1 MNEPQ
6 TFRSAFNGFHREDVV
21 NHIAYMTTR
30 HETQTAQ
37 LRADNEAL
45 RTELEEL
52 RQKLSCDTAEQDR
65 IPGLEQTI
73 AEQAADLAA
82 LREELET
89 ANQLLNEQAEQMAV
103 LREQLE
109 EAKEAAAKTPTLE
122 KSANHWDELR
132 SRLDEDSA
140 AQDRAADLQKEL
152 QEQEAQLAA
161 VREELELANQLMNE
175 QAEQMAALREELE
188 EAREAAAKTPIEKS
202 ANHWDELR
210 AYRRA
215 ETAERQA
222 KERVNDLYDC
232 ANTAL
237 RGAGSTLADTN
248 AAFEALAEKFRADL
262 VELMN
267 AIETGKN
274 ALGAAADT
282 LDTLRPEETE

>member
-37 LRADNEAL
+37 LRSDNEAL

-52 RQKLSCDTAEQDR
+52 REKLSGNTAEQGR

-73 AEQAADLAA
+73 AEQGEQLTK

-89 ANQLLNEQAEQMAV
+89 ANQLLNEQAEQMAA

-132 SRLDEDSA
+132 
-140 AQDRAADLQKEL
+140 
-152 QEQEAQLAA
+152 
-161 VREELELANQLMNE
+161 
-175 QAEQMAALREELE
+175 
-188 EAREAAAKTPIEKS
+188 
-202 ANHWDELR
+202 

-222 KERVNDLYDC
+222 RERVNDLYDH

-237 RGAGSTLADTN
+237 RGAGSTLGSTN
-248 AAFEALAEKFRADL
+248 TAFEQLAERFRADL
-262 VELMN
+262 VELME
-267 AIETGKN
+267 AIDTGRT
-274 ALGAAADT
+274 ALHTAADT
-282 LDTLRPEETE
+282 LDSLRPEETE

>member
-21 NHIAYMTTR
+21 NHIAYMNTK
-30 HETQTAQ
+30 HETQVKE
-37 LRADNEAL
+37 LRSENDAL
-45 RTELEEL
+45 RTEL
-52 RQKLSCDTAEQDR
+52 
-65 IPGLEQTI
+65 
-73 AEQAADLAA
+73 
-82 LREELET
+82 
-89 ANQLLNEQAEQMAV
+89 
-103 LREQLE
+103 
-109 EAKEAAAKTPTLE
+109 
-122 KSANHWDELR
+122 DELR

-140 AQDRAADLQKEL
+140 AQDRAADLQRDL
-152 QEQEAQLAA
+152 QEQEARLAA
-161 VREELELANQLMNE
+161 VREELELANQLLNE

-267 AIETGKN
+267 AIEIGKN

>member
-1 MNEPQ
+1 MTEPQ

-21 NHIAYMTTR
+21 NHIAFMTTK
-30 HETQTAQ
+30 HESALKE
-37 LRADNEAL
+37 LRSENESL
-45 RTELEEL
+45 RTELE
-52 RQKLSCDTAEQDR
+52 
-65 IPGLEQTI
+65 
-73 AEQAADLAA
+73 
-82 LREELET
+82 
-89 ANQLLNEQAEQMAV
+89 
-103 LREQLE
+103 
-109 EAKEAAAKTPTLE
+109 
-122 KSANHWDELR
+122 ELR

-140 AQDRAADLQKEL
+140 AQDRAADLQKGLEEKENEL
-152 QEQEAQLAA
+152 ASA
-161 VREELELANQLMNE
+161 REELEMANQLLNE

-188 EAREAAAKTPIEKS
+188 EAKEATAKTPIEKS

-222 KERVNDLYDC
+222 KERVNVLYDS
-232 ANTAL
+232 ANNAL

-248 AAFEALAEKFRADL
+248 AAFERLAEKFRSDL

-267 AIETGKN
+267 AIDTGKS

>member
-30 HETQTAQ
+30 HESLVKE
-37 LRADNEAL
+37 LRSENDAL

-52 RQKLSCDTAEQDR
+52 RAQMDDDTAAQDR
-65 IPGLEQTI
+65 
-73 AEQAADLAA
+73 AADLERDLEAKGQEIVD

-89 ANQLLNEQAEQMAV
+89 ANQLLNEQAEQLAA
-103 LREQLE
+103 LREELE
-109 EAKEAAAKTPTLE
+109 EAKEAAAKP
-122 KSANHWDELR
+122 
-132 SRLDEDSA
+132 A
-140 AQDRAADLQKEL
+140 A
-152 QEQEAQLAA
+152 
-161 VREELELANQLMNE
+161 
-175 QAEQMAALREELE
+175 
-188 EAREAAAKTPIEKS
+188 IEKS

-222 KERVNDLYDC
+222 KERVNDLYTS

-248 AAFEALAEKFRADL
+248 AAFEALAEKFREDL

-267 AIETGKN
+267 AIETGKT
-274 ALGAAADT
+274 ALTTAADT